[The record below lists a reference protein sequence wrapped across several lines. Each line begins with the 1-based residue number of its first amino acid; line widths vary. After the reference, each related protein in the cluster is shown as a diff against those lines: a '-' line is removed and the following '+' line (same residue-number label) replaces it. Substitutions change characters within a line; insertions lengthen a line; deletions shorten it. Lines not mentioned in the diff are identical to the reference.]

1 MARRIPLD
9 KTRNIGIMA
18 HIDAGKTTTTER
30 ILFYTGITHKLG
42 EVHDGNA
49 EMDWMVQEQE
59 RGITITS
66 AATTF
71 EWREH
76 RVNIIDTPGHVDFT
90 AEVER
95 SLRVLDGAVA
105 VFDAVAGVEP
115 QSEAVWRQADRY
127 KVPRIAFVNKMDRVG
142 ANLDRCVEMMVE
154 RLGAKPVPVQIPWG
168 TEDRFI
174 GVIDVIRQVGLR
186 WDEETQGADFEEV
199 EVPEEFRAGLEAARE
214 KVLEVASE
222 LDDQVLEK
230 YLSGEEITPELLIEA
245 LRTGTLAL
253 KITPVFCGTAFKN
266 KGVQT
271 LLDAVLDYLPSP
283 LDVGAVEGDNPEN
296 SETVERE
303 PSDNAPFSGLV
314 FKIMTDPF
322 VGQLAFLRVYSGTVE
337 SGSTVFNSTA
347 GKKERIGRL
356 LKMHANK
363 REEIKL
369 VRAGD
374 IAAIVGPKS
383 VSTGHTV
390 CDPAHPIILESMD
403 FMKPV
408 ISMAIEPKTKADQEK
423 LADALAKLA
432 KEDPT
437 FERHR
442 DEETGQ
448 TIISGM
454 GELHLE
460 VLVDRMLREFGVQ
473 ANVGRPRVS
482 YRESLTKPARGE
494 GRFVKQTGGRGQ
506 YGHAVIEIEP
516 LPPEEGQKFL
526 FVNKIVGGAIPR
538 EYISSVEKGVREA
551 MEAGP
556 LAGYEIEGVQ
566 VTLYDGSFHDVDS
579 SEIAF
584 KIAGSM
590 AFKDAAQK
598 AGPVLIEPIMDVEV
612 VVPEEYMGDVV
623 SDLNSRRGRIERMD
637 SRDRLK
643 IIVGQV
649 PLAEMFGYATDVR
662 SVSQGRATFTMHF
675 GRYSKVPANIT
686 EEIVLRV
693 RGNKV

>member
-1 MARRIPLD
+1 
-9 KTRNIGIMA
+9 MA

-271 LLDAVLDYLPSP
+271 LLDAVIDYLPSP

-369 VRAGD
+369 VRADD

-584 KIAGSM
+584 KVAGSM

-686 EEIVLRV
+686 EEVVLRV
-693 RGNKV
+693 RGKKV

>member
-1 MARRIPLD
+1 MPRLAPIDR
-9 KTRNIGIMA
+9 TRNIGIMA

-271 LLDAVLDYLPSP
+271 LLDAVIDYLPSP

-584 KIAGSM
+584 KVAGSM

-686 EEIVLRV
+686 EEVVLRV
-693 RGNKV
+693 RGKKV

>member
-1 MARRIPLD
+1 
-9 KTRNIGIMA
+9 MA

-271 LLDAVLDYLPSP
+271 LLDAVIDYLPSP

-408 ISMAIEPKTKADQEK
+408 ISMAIEPKTKADQDK

-686 EEIVLRV
+686 EEVVLRV
-693 RGNKV
+693 RGKKV

>member
-168 TEDRFI
+168 VEDRFI

-271 LLDAVLDYLPSP
+271 LLDAVIDYLPSP
-283 LDVGAVEGDNPEN
+283 IDVGAVEGDNPEN

-686 EEIVLRV
+686 EEVVLRV
-693 RGNKV
+693 RGKKV

>member
-168 TEDRFI
+168 VEDRFI

-186 WDEETQGADFEEV
+186 WDEETLGADFEEV
-199 EVPEEFRAGLEAARE
+199 DVPEEFRAGLEAARE

>member
-71 EWREH
+71 EWRQH

-115 QSEAVWRQADRY
+115 QSETVWRQADRY
-127 KVPRIAFVNKMDRVG
+127 NVPRIAFVNKMDRVG

-174 GVIDVIRQVGLR
+174 GVIDVIRQVALR
-186 WDEETQGADFEEV
+186 WDEETLGADFEEV

-230 YLSGEEITPELLIEA
+230 YLSGETITPELLIQA

-271 LLDAVLDYLPSP
+271 LLDAVIDYLPAP
-283 LDVGAVEGDNPEN
+283 LDVGAVEGENPES

-314 FKIMTDPF
+314 FKIMTDSF

-337 SGSTVFNSTA
+337 SGSTVFNATA

-408 ISMAIEPKTKADQEK
+408 ISMAIEPKTKSDQEK
-423 LADALAKLA
+423 LGEALSKLA
-432 KEDPT
+432 QEDPT

-473 ANVGRPRVS
+473 ANVGRPQVS

-494 GRFVKQTGGRGQ
+494 GRFVRQTGGRGQ

-526 FVNKIVGGAIPR
+526 FVNKVVGGAIPR

-566 VTLYDGSFHDVDS
+566 VTLYDGSFHEVDS
-579 SEIAF
+579 SEVAF

-598 AGPVLIEPIMDVEV
+598 AGPILIEPIMDVEV

-637 SRDRLK
+637 SRDLLK

-662 SVSQGRATFTMHF
+662 SITQGRATFTMHF
-675 GRYSKVPANIT
+675 GRYSKVPTNIT
-686 EEIVLRV
+686 EEVVLRV

>member
-115 QSEAVWRQADRY
+115 QSETVWRQADRY
-127 KVPRIAFVNKMDRVG
+127 NVPRIAFVNKMDRVG

-271 LLDAVLDYLPSP
+271 LLDAVIDYLPSP

-408 ISMAIEPKTKADQEK
+408 ISMAIEPKTKADQDK

-584 KIAGSM
+584 KVAGSM

-686 EEIVLRV
+686 EEVVLRV
-693 RGNKV
+693 RGKKV

>member
-1 MARRIPLD
+1 
-9 KTRNIGIMA
+9 
-18 HIDAGKTTTTER
+18 
-30 ILFYTGITHKLG
+30 
-42 EVHDGNA
+42 
-49 EMDWMVQEQE
+49 MVQEQE

-168 TEDRFI
+168 VEDRFI

-686 EEIVLRV
+686 EEVVLRV
-693 RGNKV
+693 RGKKV

>member
-1 MARRIPLD
+1 
-9 KTRNIGIMA
+9 MA

-71 EWREH
+71 EWRQH

-115 QSEAVWRQADRY
+115 QSETVWRQADRY
-127 KVPRIAFVNKMDRVG
+127 SVPRIAFVNKMDRVG

-168 TEDRFI
+168 TEDEFI

-186 WDEETQGADFEEV
+186 WDEETLGADFEEV

-230 YLSGEEITPELLIEA
+230 YLSGEEITPELLIQA

-271 LLDAVLDYLPSP
+271 LLDAVIDYLPSP
-283 LDVGAVEGDNPEN
+283 LDVGAVEGEN
-296 SETVERE
+296 SESSETVERE

-337 SGSTVFNSTA
+337 SGSTVFNATA

-423 LADALAKLA
+423 LGDALSKLA
-432 KEDPT
+432 QEDPT
-437 FERHR
+437 FERYR

-460 VLVDRMLREFGVQ
+460 VLVDRMMREFGVQ
-473 ANVGRPRVS
+473 ANVGRPQVS
-482 YRESLTKPARGE
+482 YRESLTKPAKGE
-494 GRFVKQTGGRGQ
+494 GRFVRQTGGRGQ

-526 FVNKIVGGAIPR
+526 FVNKVVGGAIPR
-538 EYISSVEKGVREA
+538 EYISSVEKGIREA

-566 VTLYDGSFHDVDS
+566 VTLYDGSFHEVDS

-598 AGPVLIEPIMDVEV
+598 AGPILIEPIMDVEV

-637 SRDRLK
+637 SRDLLK

-662 SVSQGRATFTMHF
+662 SITQGRATFTMHF
-675 GRYSKVPANIT
+675 GRYSKVPTSIT
-686 EEIVLRV
+686 EEVILRV

>member
-71 EWREH
+71 EWRQH

-115 QSEAVWRQADRY
+115 QSETVWRQADRY
-127 KVPRIAFVNKMDRVG
+127 NVPRIAFVNKMDRVG
-142 ANLDRCVEMMVE
+142 ANLDRCVEMMVD

-186 WDEETQGADFEEV
+186 WDEETLGADFEEV

-230 YLSGEEITPELLIEA
+230 YLSGEAITPELLIQA
-245 LRTGTLAL
+245 LRAGTLAL

-271 LLDAVLDYLPSP
+271 LLDAVIDYLPSP
-283 LDVGAVEGDNPEN
+283 IDVGTVEGEN
-296 SETVERE
+296 SENSEIVERE

-337 SGSTVFNSTA
+337 AGSTVFNSTA

-423 LADALAKLA
+423 LADALSKLA
-432 KEDPT
+432 QEDPT

-473 ANVGRPRVS
+473 ANVGRPQVS
-482 YRESLTKPARGE
+482 YRESLTKPAKGE
-494 GRFVKQTGGRGQ
+494 GRFVRQTGGRGQ
-506 YGHAVIEIEP
+506 FGHAVIEIEP

-526 FVNKIVGGAIPR
+526 FVDKVRGGAIPR
-538 EYISSVEKGVREA
+538 EYISSVEKGIREA
-551 MEAGP
+551 MVAGP

-566 VTLYDGSFHDVDS
+566 VTLYDGSFHEVDS
-579 SEIAF
+579 SEVAF

-590 AFKDAAQK
+590 AFKDAAKK
-598 AGPVLIEPIMDVEV
+598 AGPILIEPVMDVEV

-662 SVSQGRATFTMHF
+662 SITQGRATFTMHF
-675 GRYSKVPANIT
+675 GRYSKVPTSIT

>member
-1 MARRIPLD
+1 VARRIPLD

-168 TEDRFI
+168 VEDRFI

-271 LLDAVLDYLPSP
+271 LLDAVIDYLPSP

-662 SVSQGRATFTMHF
+662 SASQGRATFTMHF

-686 EEIVLRV
+686 EEVVLRV
-693 RGNKV
+693 RGKKV

>member
-127 KVPRIAFVNKMDRVG
+127 NVPRIAFVNKMDRVG

-168 TEDRFI
+168 VEDRFI

-686 EEIVLRV
+686 EEVVLRV
-693 RGNKV
+693 RGKKV

>member
-71 EWREH
+71 EWRKH

-115 QSEAVWRQADRY
+115 QSETVWRQADRY
-127 KVPRIAFVNKMDRVG
+127 NVPRIAFVNKMDRVG

-174 GVIDVIRQVGLR
+174 GVIDVIRQVALR
-186 WDEETQGADFEEV
+186 WDEETLGADFEEV

-230 YLSGEEITPELLIEA
+230 YLSGETITPELLIQA

-271 LLDAVLDYLPSP
+271 LLDAVIDYLPAP
-283 LDVGAVEGDNPEN
+283 LDVGAVEGENPE
-296 SETVERE
+296 SGETVERE

-314 FKIMTDPF
+314 FKIMTDSF

-337 SGSTVFNSTA
+337 SGSTVFNATA

-408 ISMAIEPKTKADQEK
+408 ISMAIEPKTKSDQEK
-423 LADALAKLA
+423 LGEALSKLA
-432 KEDPT
+432 QEDPT

-473 ANVGRPRVS
+473 ANVGRPQVS

-494 GRFVKQTGGRGQ
+494 GRFVRQTGGRGQ

-526 FVNKIVGGAIPR
+526 FVNKVVGGAIPR

-566 VTLYDGSFHDVDS
+566 VTLYDGSFHEVDS
-579 SEIAF
+579 SEVAF

-598 AGPVLIEPIMDVEV
+598 AGPVLIEPRMDVEV

-637 SRDRLK
+637 SRDLLK

-662 SVSQGRATFTMHF
+662 SITQGRATFTMHF
-675 GRYSKVPANIT
+675 GRYSKVPTNIT
-686 EEIVLRV
+686 EEVVLRV

>member
-168 TEDRFI
+168 VEDRFI

-271 LLDAVLDYLPSP
+271 LLDAVIDYLPSP

-296 SETVERE
+296 SEIVERE

-408 ISMAIEPKTKADQEK
+408 ISMAIEPKTKADQDK

-686 EEIVLRV
+686 EEVVLRV
-693 RGNKV
+693 RGKKV

>member
-1 MARRIPLD
+1 VARRIPLD

-271 LLDAVLDYLPSP
+271 LLDAVIDYLPSP

-296 SETVERE
+296 SEIVERE

-408 ISMAIEPKTKADQEK
+408 ISMAIEPKTKADQDK

-584 KIAGSM
+584 KVAGSM

-686 EEIVLRV
+686 EEVVLRV
-693 RGNKV
+693 RGKKV

>member
-66 AATTF
+66 AATTCD
-71 EWREH
+71 WRGH
-76 RVNIIDTPGHVDFT
+76 RINIIDTPGHVDFT

-127 KVPRIAFVNKMDRVG
+127 SVPRIAFVNKMDRVG
-142 ANLDRCVEMMVE
+142 ANMDRCVEMMID
-154 RLGAKPVPVQIPWG
+154 RLNAKPVPVQIPWG
-168 TEDRFI
+168 VEDGFV

-186 WDEETQGADFEEV
+186 WGDETLGAEFEEV
-199 EVPEEFRAGLEAARE
+199 EVPEEFGAALEAARE

-222 LDDQVLEK
+222 LNDQVLEK

-245 LRTGTLAL
+245 LRAGTVAL
-253 KITPVFCGTAFKN
+253 KITPVLCGAAFKN
-266 KGVQT
+266 KGVQP
-271 LLDAVLDYLPSP
+271 LLDAVIDYLPSP
-283 LDVGAVEGDNPEN
+283 LDVGAIEGENPETG
-296 SETVERE
+296 EAVERE

-322 VGQLAFLRVYSGTVE
+322 VGHLAFLRVYSGTVE
-337 SGSTVFNSTA
+337 AGSTVFNATA

-374 IAAIVGPKS
+374 IAAVVGPKS
-383 VSTGHTV
+383 VSTGHTL
-390 CDPAHPIILESMD
+390 CDPAHPIILESIE

-423 LADALAKLA
+423 LSEALAKLA
-432 KEDPT
+432 QEDPT

-473 ANVGRPRVS
+473 ANVGRPQVS
-482 YRESLTKPARGE
+482 YRETLTKPARGE
-494 GRFVKQTGGRGQ
+494 GRFIRQTGGRGQ
-506 YGHAVIEIEP
+506 YGHAILEVEP
-516 LPPEEGQKFL
+516 MSTEEGQKFR
-526 FVNKIVGGAIPR
+526 FVNKIVGGSIPR
-538 EYISSVEKGVREA
+538 EYISSVEQGIREA

-566 VTLYDGSFHDVDS
+566 VTLYDGSYHDVDS
-579 SEIAF
+579 SEVAF

-612 VVPEEYMGDVV
+612 VVPEGYMGDVI
-623 SDLNSRRGRIERMD
+623 SDLNGRRGRIERMD
-637 SRDRLK
+637 SRDGLK
-643 IIVGQV
+643 IIAGQV

-662 SVSQGRATFTMHF
+662 SITQGRATFTMHF

-686 EEIVLRV
+686 EEVVLRV
-693 RGNKV
+693 RGSTA